1 MEIFRGSLADD
12 IHPDYNINAPHW
24 PITARHE
31 AGHAVAKIVKYR
43 EAGWNRKSFDLVQI
57 RPGAIGPYIDDR
69 GRSSDCL
76 GSVEGPSDWNPGLL
90 TTGLLRKVT
99 PPFEGVFQV
108 QMNIEVI
115 SSLAGPFAQARAMGE
130 NTKKFVPAYALFNGG
145 CDEDYKRVEATISD
159 MRAMTRRGSLKKFEG
174 ETYDLVKRYW
184 EAINALGEALLQ
196 RHVMEYDDAFA
207 VVEPFVS

>member
-12 IHPDYNINAPHW
+12 IHPDYNVNARHW

-31 AGHAVAKIVKYR
+31 AGHAVAKIVKHR
-43 EAGWNRKSFDLVQI
+43 EAGWNRKSFDVVQI

-90 TTGLLRKVT
+90 PTGLLRKVK
-99 PPFEGVFQV
+99 PPFESIFQV

-115 SSLAGPFAQARAMGE
+115 SRLAGPLAQSRAMGG
-130 NTKKFVPAYALFNGG
+130 NSKKGVRWHALFNGG
-145 CDEDYKRVEATISD
+145 CIEDYDLAQATISD
-159 MRAMTRRGSLKKFEG
+159 MRAMTRRGSLGKFEG